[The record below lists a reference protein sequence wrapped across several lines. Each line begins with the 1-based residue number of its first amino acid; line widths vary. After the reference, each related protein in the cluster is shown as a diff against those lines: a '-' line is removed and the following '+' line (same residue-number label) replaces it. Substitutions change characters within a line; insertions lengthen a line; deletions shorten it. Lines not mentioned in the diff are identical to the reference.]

1 MYLLPAVLS
10 SKVTMVVSPLKSLID
25 DTLICCLNL
34 NISACKLT
42 GDIPLH
48 IRTERVENACNY
60 RVIFVTPECLEDGEP
75 LREKIDKLVR
85 LNKLERIVFD
95 EAHTISTWGSTFRPK
110 FKTVCESLSTVD
122 RPKMLLS
129 ATISA
134 KVESDVRSIFGNF
147 KLYRTSVFRD
157 NLYLEIIERSSKFLD
172 QLVKFIQ
179 EMESHNNSG
188 IVYCVL
194 PRDVSHIHAE
204 LVKRGINAVKYHGQ
218 LSDDIKVLSQAK
230 WMNDEVKVMV
240 ANSSFGMG
248 INKGNVRYV
257 VHAKLPTRV
266 EEYFQQCGRAGR
278 DGLPATCKLYYNYSD
293 KNNLYQLFQSEGTA
307 QYNDLYKLI
316 ILLENPVQCIH
327 KGVMNH
333 FGENPDSF
341 VCLTKCS
348 NCVQHGSFQITDGT
362 SDAHKVVQ
370 AATELSDV
378 EITSNE
384 FLLYL
389 AKSNQKCVSHLQG
402 YSTFGILEKRF
413 SSSVLIGK
421 FLHILINMGI
431 LSEKI
436 HKKGSR
442 SSVCVKITLGPKA
455 HDLLGNNIA
464 VTKYERT

>member
-1 MYLLPAVLS
+1 
-10 SKVTMVVSPLKSLID
+10 
-25 DTLICCLNL
+25 
-34 NISACKLT
+34 
-42 GDIPLH
+42 
-48 IRTERVENACNY
+48 
-60 RVIFVTPECLEDGEP
+60 
-75 LREKIDKLVR
+75 
-85 LNKLERIVFD
+85 
-95 EAHTISTWGSTFRPK
+95 
-110 FKTVCESLSTVD
+110 
-122 RPKMLLS
+122 
-129 ATISA
+129 
-134 KVESDVRSIFGNF
+134 
-147 KLYRTSVFRD
+147 
-157 NLYLEIIERSSKFLD
+157 
-172 QLVKFIQ
+172 
-179 EMESHNNSG
+179 
-188 IVYCVL
+188 
-194 PRDVSHIHAE
+194 
-204 LVKRGINAVKYHGQ
+204 
-218 LSDDIKVLSQAK
+218 
-230 WMNDEVKVMV
+230 
-240 ANSSFGMG
+240 MG
-248 INKGNVRYV
+248 HR
-257 VHAKLPTRV
+257 
-266 EEYFQQCGRAGR
+266 R

-378 EITSNE
+378 EITCNE

-442 SSVCVKITLGPKA
+442 SGVSVKITLGPKA